1 MKSQDITLGLRVF
14 VESQTESEPRTALVV
29 GKPEYYTPRA
39 KLVRIKY
46 ENSTRY
52 EYKLNHQLEPLPLN
66 LQYPANGGSYVK
78 PEGHF

>member
-1 MKSQDITLGLRVF
+1 MKAKDILIGQRVL
-14 VESQTESEPRTALVV
+14 VSPINRIALVV

-52 EYKLNHQLEPLPLN
+52 EYKLNHQLELLPTEE
-66 LQYPANGGSYVK
+66 QYSAHGGVYVK
-78 PEGHF
+78 PEGSF